1 MLLGSNLLDQKFSTW
16 LTLRQKLELATDP
29 YESASQFFL
38 DKKKAKVYTD
48 PWDQS
53 TWPTPWELIDEDQY
67 CAFNIVLGICYSLQ
81 LTERLKDHKVVIN
94 LALDTINKTVY
105 YLLLIEDK
113 VYGYAD
119 SDWISSKDLP
129 KTLLVQKSYCMKPL
143 H

>member
-16 LTLRQKLELATDP
+16 LALRQKLELVTDP
-29 YESASQFFL
+29 YELASQFFL

-53 TWPTPWELIDEDQY
+53 TCPTPWELIDEDQY